1 MTDEEII
8 KLAEKTKKEKYCLKF
23 NNCWECP
30 LFKQYGQS
38 SECLDSKYRGSFY
51 TKIFL
56 DGFKAGYKKGQ
67 DSMSDYVI
75 ELQHAAYND

>member
-1 MTDEEII
+1 MTDEEI
-8 KLAEKTKKEKYCLKF
+8 KALAEKTKKEKYCKLYCEKP
-23 NNCWECP
+23 NLCSDLCP
-30 LFKQYGQS
+30 ICDIVD
-38 SECLDSKYRGSFY
+38 CLHCEDTIYKMA
-51 TKIFL
+51 FL